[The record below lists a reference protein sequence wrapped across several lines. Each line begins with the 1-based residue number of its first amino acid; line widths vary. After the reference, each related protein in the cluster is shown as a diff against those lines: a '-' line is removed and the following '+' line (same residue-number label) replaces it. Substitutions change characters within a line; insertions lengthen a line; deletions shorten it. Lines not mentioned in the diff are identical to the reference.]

1 MSGAGARR
9 VVQEACDCAIRM
21 PGQPAPALP
30 GLAAFMASAPPPAK
44 AALPPAPAVPRR
56 RRIWDLDGTFH
67 CSIIGTCLSSDELR
81 RLLRKL
87 DLAPADAT
95 DHDLH
100 GRGVGLAGRDD
111 HRGKL
116 LNKALDDR
124 HAAPIHRFS
133 AARDVEALRVLWRE
147 ALEAGDIPGAY
158 WAVLTHPA
166 LDKVLMREAFGAVH
180 MLSHLVGAA
189 NRADIR
195 RLVAQDRELA
205 EQRETI
211 DRQRA
216 RLQELVEERTAAQ
229 EALAAQR
236 LAQVAAPAPS
246 PPPVA
251 ELQRRLEAAEQ
262 RAAALEERRAEAEAA
277 AFRAEDRVAA
287 AEASAEAALARVA
300 EAEAS
305 LALLAPETAAL
316 AAEAAALPG
325 TVLYVGGRA
334 HQVPAL
340 REGAARLGVALL
352 HHDGG
357 LEANGS
363 QLPGLIGRAELVV
376 FPVDCVSHEAALAV
390 KRLCRAAGRPF
401 QPLRS
406 SGVTS
411 FLAALAQPDGAVA
424 PG

>member
-9 VVQEACDCAIRM
+9 IVQEACDCAIRL
-21 PGQPAPALP
+21 PGRPAPGSHAPLA
-30 GLAAFMASAPPPAK
+30 GLAAFLASAPAPVVSAAPP
-44 AALPPAPAVPRR
+44 PPTRR
-56 RRIWDLDGTFH
+56 RKIWDLNSTFH
-67 CSIIGTCLSSDELR
+67 CSIVGTCLTADELR

-87 DLAPADAT
+87 DLAPAGAT

-111 HRGKL
+111 QAGKL

-124 HAAPIHRFS
+124 HAGAIHRFA
-133 AARDVEALRVLWRE
+133 AARDVAALRALWRE
-147 ALEAGDIPGAY
+147 ALDAGDIPGAY

-166 LDKVLMREAFGAVH
+166 LDDALTREAFGAVH

-211 DRQRA
+211 ARQQA
-216 RLQELVEERTAAQ
+216 RLQELVEERQAAQ
-229 EALAAQR
+229 EALAALR
-236 LAQVAAPAPS
+236 LAQVAAPAPV
-246 PPPVA
+246 PEPAA

-262 RAAALEERRAEAEAA
+262 RAAIAEARRAEAEAA
-277 AFRAEDRVAA
+277 AEAAGRRAAA
-287 AEASAEAALARVA
+287 AEAGAEEALLRVA
-300 EAEAS
+300 ETEAG
-305 LALLAPETAAL
+305 LALLNAEPDAPAAPR
-316 AAEAAALPG
+316 PG

-334 HQVPAL
+334 GQVPAL

-357 LEANGS
+357 LEESGS
-363 QLPGLIGRAELVV
+363 QLPGLVGRADLVV
-376 FPVDCVSHEAALAV
+376 FPVDCVSHEAAWAV

-401 QPLRS
+401 RPLRS

-411 FLAALAQPDGAVA
+411 FLAALAEGVPAEN
-424 PG
+424 